1 MTVKNDEKMET
12 TLAIQKAANIRDGNP
27 SVQKRT
33 EWLDKSIDLL
43 CTHREALCDAMSVD
57 FGHRSK
63 DQSIFSDISGSIETL
78 KYAKK
83 HLHTWMRPEKRST
96 QFPLGIFGARASV
109 HYQPKGVV
117 GIISPWNFPV
127 NLTFAPL
134 AGVLAAGNRAMI
146 KPSEFTAQTSQLMGE
161 LFSQYYTEEE
171 VAVVTGGPEV
181 GATFSSLPFDHMVF
195 TGATSIAHHVM
206 RAAADNL
213 VPVTLELGGKSP
225 VIIGQ
230 SADLQQAALRIMSGK
245 TLNAGQVCLA
255 PDYVFLPEGKTA
267 EFMEAAGSAVAA
279 MFPSGLQANDDYPS
293 IVNDRH
299 FERLQSYL
307 DDARAKGAQIIEI
320 NPTGDDMSQQ
330 SHNKMAPTIIV
341 NVTPEMSVMQ
351 DEIFGPI
358 LPIQS
363 YTDTKDVV
371 AHINAHPR
379 PLGLYYFGSDNAERD
394 YVLNNTTSGGVTVND
409 VLFHVVQEDLPFGG
423 VGPSGMGAYHGKDG
437 FDEFSHKKAVYKQ
450 AGVDLFAVIRPPYGE
465 KFRKFIGSRLKP

>member
-1 MTVKNDEKMET
+1 MTVRNDEKMKT

-27 SVQKRT
+27 SVEKRT

-43 CTHREALCDAMSVD
+43 CTHREALCDAMSAD
-57 FGHRSK
+57 FGHRSR

-78 KYAKK
+78 KHAKK
-83 HLHTWMRPEKRST
+83 RLRKWMRPEKRST
-96 QFPLGIFGARASV
+96 QFPLGLFGARAAV

-146 KPSEFTAQTSQLMGE
+146 KPSEFTEQTSQLMGE

-181 GATFSSLPFDHMVF
+181 GAAFSSLPFDHMVF

-225 VIIGQ
+225 VIIGE
-230 SADLQQAALRIMSGK
+230 SADMQQAALRIMSGK
-245 TLNAGQVCLA
+245 TLNAGQICLA
-255 PDYVFLPEGKTA
+255 PDYVLLPEGETA
-267 EFMEAAGSAVAA
+267 EFVKAARVAVAT
-279 MFPSGLQANDDYPS
+279 MFPNGLKDNDDYTS
-293 IVNDRH
+293 IVNERH
-299 FERLQSYL
+299 FDRLQSYL
-307 DDARAKGAQIIEI
+307 EDARVKGADIEEI
-320 NPTGDDMSQQ
+320 NPINEDFSQQ
-330 SHNKMAPTIIV
+330 PHHKMTPHIV
-341 NVTPEMSVMQ
+341 MGATDEMLVMH

-358 LPIQS
+358 LPVKTYSDIQEAVG
-363 YTDTKDVV
+363 Y
-371 AHINAHPR
+371 INARPR
-379 PLGLYYFGSDNAERD
+379 PLGLYYFGADKMERD
-394 YVLNNTTSGGVTVND
+394 YVLHSTTSGGVTVND

-423 VGPSGMGAYHGKDG
+423 VGPSGMGTYHGKDG
-437 FDEFSHKKAVYKQ
+437 FKEFSHKKAVYTQ
-450 AGVDLFAVIRPPYGE
+450 AGADLFAVIRPPYGE
-465 KFRKFIGSRLKP
+465 KFRKFIGSRLKH